1 MGCDQGLE
9 VRHSSRCYPSEFFTQ
24 ISDMVRFTAAKDN
37 PSGKVQDF
45 LKSVEVFLG
54 PLPYTV
60 RQYLTREMTSAVT
73 SI

>member
-24 ISDMVRFTAAKDN
+24 ISDMVKFTAAKDN

-54 PLPYTV
+54 SV
-60 RQYLTREMTSAVT
+60 AVHCEAVPDA
-73 SI
+73 